1 MVRRA
6 ALAVLLFVASRAFAK
21 NELLVDSRAVQTNDM
36 VTITISLE
44 GPFSSIDEPHVP
56 LRNLRFLGEPS
67 VSSEFAWINGDV
79 SRRKTFRYLARPIAP
94 GPAQV
99 GPVVLDADDGK
110 RDTLPAVALQVL
122 ADRISGS
129 NDAEA
134 VLRDLLAARRPP
146 MFVVAEA
153 DRTSAF
159 VGEPIGVTWF
169 LYNAAAIQQWQVAS
183 VPKLA
188 EFWIEDLPRGDTAER
203 VYLGDFMVQRLPIRR
218 TVLFPL
224 RSGRIRVEGMTVEAS
239 IMQPTS
245 GGPFSMFE
253 GSLVET
259 SFTSAP
265 FDVDIKPLPPG
276 PPVDAVGRLALRCDP
291 AAQRNAGPVV
301 LRATLEGVGNLRAT
315 SAPRFEGSIAGTVQ
329 TEGGQVTV
337 SRDDANVS
345 MSRRWEFLIFPSS
358 AGPLQIPPL
367 AMRVFVP
374 ETGERRE
381 LRCASSVVDVI
392 AAPSPSPQQ
401 GAAPRAP
408 DVNAPPRWPWI
419 VGALGLL
426 AGLIALGMQVRRE
439 LALRREV
446 REVLRDATPEE
457 IRVRV
462 ANRVKIDPRESTDRG
477 DAWRALLSLLDAK
490 ERERDIAVDAEGE
503 IRRRVREVLRHRHRT
518 QESAR

>member
-1 MVRRA
+1 MA
-6 ALAVLLFVASRAFAK
+6 FRAFAK
-21 NELLVDSRAVQTNDM
+21 NELIVDSRNVQTNDM

-79 SRRKTFRYLARPIAP
+79 SRRKTFRYLVRPIAP

-99 GPVVLDADDGK
+99 GPIVLNAEEGQ
-110 RDTLPAVALQVL
+110 RDTLQAVALQVL
-122 ADRISGS
+122 PDRVSGS

-134 VLRDLLAARRPP
+134 VLRELLAARRAP
-146 MFVVAEA
+146 MFVVAET

-159 VGEPIGVTWF
+159 VGEPIVVTWF
-169 LYNAAAIQQWQVAS
+169 LYNAAAIQEWQVVS

-188 EFWIEDLPRGDTAER
+188 EFWLEELPRGDAAER

-218 TVLFPL
+218 AVLFPL
-224 RSGRIRVEGMTVEAS
+224 RSGRIRVDGMTVEAS
-239 IMQPTS
+239 IMQRTR
-245 GGPFSMFE
+245 GGPFAMFE
-253 GSLVET
+253 GSVVET
-259 SFTSAP
+259 TFTSAP
-265 FDVDIKPLPPG
+265 FDVDIKPLPAG

-291 AAQRNAGPVV
+291 ATQRNAGPVV

-315 SAPRFEGSIAGTVQ
+315 AAPRFEGSIAGTVQ

-337 SRDDANVS
+337 NREDAIVS
-345 MSRRWEFLIFPSS
+345 MSRRWQFLIFPSNP
-358 AGPLQIPPL
+358 GPLQIPPL

-381 LRCASSVVDVI
+381 LRCASSFIDVI
-392 AAPSPSPQQ
+392 AALPPSPQQ
-401 GAAPRAP
+401 VAPHAP
-408 DVNAPPRWPWI
+408 EVNAPPKWPWI
-419 VGALGLL
+419 AGTLAVLVALIVL
-426 AGLIALGMQVRRE
+426 ATQIRRE

-503 IRRRVREVLRHRHRT
+503 IRRRVREVLRHRV
-518 QESAR
+518 